1 MQNLARPTAAVAVQL
16 LSGQGKGYPHAVFGW
31 AAPGGEDDG
40 LRRGGHAGAGLIA
53 IKIHG
58 KPGVLAFH
66 QLAVIAAGDR
76 QEPGEI
82 RPIAPRGRAAFH
94 IHDDGDFHF
103 HPAAPDK
110 VAGSGNPRDP
120 AIHQQRGQIR
130 RCAWAIA
137 ADIRPIRQN
146 RNRRAWRQHGF
157 LGRGARTASRDQPHQ
172 NQNPKTP
179 HAEPPFEPNGPAA
192 TLTILRAEPQPVAG
206 PIRWTLAPM
215 ASAKPNLQLLLA
227 GPRGFCAGVDRA
239 IKIVEEALKRHG
251 APVYVRHEI
260 VHNRFVVESLERQGA
275 VFVEE
280 LTEIPDD
287 GQPVVFSAHGVPKS
301 VPAEAA
307 RRMMFALDATC
318 PLVSK
323 VHREAERHHEH
334 GRHLFL
340 IGHAGHPEVVGTM
353 GQLPEGAVTLVEDA
367 EDARRVMPPEGATL
381 AYTTQTTLSVDDTAE
396 IITILQQRF
405 PEMRGPAKEDICYAT
420 TNRQAAVKAIAARSD
435 LVVVVGAPNSSNSQ
449 RLREVAARSGAARA
463 VMVQRGADLDL
474 ALVQGCKTVGVTAG
488 ASAPEVLVEEVIA
501 RLSEA
506 YELEIEEVVVAVEQ
520 ITFRLPRGLA
530 AE

>member
-1 MQNLARPTAAVAVQL
+1 
-16 LSGQGKGYPHAVFGW
+16 
-31 AAPGGEDDG
+31 
-40 LRRGGHAGAGLIA
+40 
-53 IKIHG
+53 
-58 KPGVLAFH
+58 
-66 QLAVIAAGDR
+66 
-76 QEPGEI
+76 
-82 RPIAPRGRAAFH
+82 
-94 IHDDGDFHF
+94 
-103 HPAAPDK
+103 
-110 VAGSGNPRDP
+110 
-120 AIHQQRGQIR
+120 
-130 RCAWAIA
+130 
-137 ADIRPIRQN
+137 
-146 RNRRAWRQHGF
+146 
-157 LGRGARTASRDQPHQ
+157 
-172 NQNPKTP
+172 
-179 HAEPPFEPNGPAA
+179 
-192 TLTILRAEPQPVAG
+192 
-206 PIRWTLAPM
+206 M
-215 ASAKPNLQLLLA
+215 ASAKPTLQLLLA

-260 VHNRFVVESLERQGA
+260 VHNRFVVESLEKQGA

-280 LTEIPDD
+280 LSEIPDD

-340 IGHAGHPEVVGTM
+340 IGHAGHPEVIGTM
-353 GQLPEGAVTLVEDA
+353 GQLPEGAVTLVQDA
-367 EDARRVMPPEGATL
+367 DDARSVIPPEGATL
-381 AYTTQTTLSVDDTAE
+381 AFTTQTTLSV
-396 IITILQQRF
+396 F

-420 TNRQAAVKAIAARSD
+420 TNRQAAVKAIADRSD

-474 ALVQGCKTVGVTAG
+474 SLVQGCKTVGVTAG
-488 ASAPEVLVEEVIA
+488 ASAHEVLVEEVIA
-501 RLSEA
+501 RLREA